1 MGRLFQTRAAQ
12 DSTRVRAFGMLGRL
26 SRQAHAMTDTRRPA
40 VSGNLL
46 AVLAPAQPEPVPL
59 AALRGEHRVVA
70 VEGLDAGAEAL
81 HRESPDLMLL
91 DARLCAEPAALAS
104 ALSRLHAED
113 LPVLLLGDADDA
125 LVERSVLAGM
135 AEWLP
140 ADLPAALV
148 QRRIASLLDLR
159 HAQELLRAQT
169 LLDGLTGLA
178 NRKRFEDFLH
188 AAVGNARRRKEPVAL
203 ILFDVD
209 EFARFNEQ
217 AGSQAGDEVLLH
229 IGRTLASAQ
238 RRPLDLFTRFSG
250 DCFACVLPDTDL
262 PGARAVAELFL
273 ADVDA
278 LEIPHPGSQVAPHV
292 TISLGVAAC
301 VPQPNDHALGLL
313 DKANQALRR
322 AKLAGR
328 HAVSD

>member
-1 MGRLFQTRAAQ
+1 MTDHRRAA
-12 DSTRVRAFGMLGRL
+12 A
-26 SRQAHAMTDTRRPA
+26 
-40 VSGNLL
+40 SGNLL
-46 AVLAPAQPEPVPL
+46 AVLARPQSEQPLL
-59 AALRGEHRVVA
+59 AALGSAHRMVSVV
-70 VEGLDAGAEAL
+70 GLDAGAEAL
-81 HRESPDLMLL
+81 HRDSPDVLLL
-91 DARLCAEPAALAS
+91 DAALCTDAQATDA
-104 ALSRLHAED
+104 ALSRLHAAD
-113 LPVLLLGDADDA
+113 LPIVLLGDADA
-125 LVERSVLAGM
+125 ETVERSVQSGIV
-135 AEWLP
+135 EWLP
-140 ADLPAALV
+140 SALPAALLL
-148 QRRIASLLDLR
+148 RRVAGLLDLH

-188 AAVGNARRRKEPVAL
+188 AAMGNARRRKESIAL

-238 RRPLDLFTRFSG
+238 RRPLDLFARFSG
-250 DCFACVLPDTDL
+250 DCFACILPDTDL
-262 PGARAVAELFL
+262 QGARAVAELFL

-278 LEIPHPGSQVAPHV
+278 LEIAHPASEVASHV
-292 TISLGVAAC
+292 TISVGVAAC
-301 VPQPNDHALGLL
+301 VPQPNGHALALL

-328 HAVSD
+328 HAVAD